1 MLSTQKAVEGTTQL
15 LSREFLLKYPL
26 KSARHLEKFDVRDA
40 AELLQQQSIL
50 TVLGVWKYI
59 PPGAA
64 DSIFCQ
70 LKEEYSIQLL
80 NQMDNYLAA
89 ALISRQSDEHQ
100 QKFFQLLSTELV
112 DELKEILIYP
122 DGSAA
127 RLMNRKV
134 NVFYQD
140 LKASQALT
148 ALKQREFTGQD
159 VMYIQDNNQVL
170 VGEVDVA
177 DMLKANSN
185 TSLLSLAKPVKTT
198 LNALDDKQL
207 VIEKF
212 EGYRCRAIPVLDA
225 HQQLLGF
232 IRFLDVY
239 QSTKEDLASD
249 MQKMVGVSKDER
261 ALSTSWFAVKK
272 RMPWLQINLLT
283 AFAAAAVV
291 GVFEGLISEV
301 TALAILLPVAAGQS
315 GNAGAQ
321 ALAVTMR
328 GLILREIT
336 TKQWRRVLMKEMATG
351 LLNGFAIAVTCSIAV
366 YFWSQSLG
374 LAIVMA
380 LAMILSLVIAGS
392 AGALVP
398 IALKKFGMDP
408 AQSSSIFLSTITDIA
423 GFVSFLGI
431 AFLFSDMLPRSQ

>member
-1 MLSTQKAVEGTTQL
+1 MLSAQEAVEKTTQL
-15 LSREFLLKYPL
+15 LSQEFLLKYPL
-26 KSARHLEKFDVRDA
+26 KSARYLETFDVQDA
-40 AELLQQQSIL
+40 AELLQQQSVL
-50 TVLGVWKYI
+50 TVVGIWRYL

-64 DSIFCQ
+64 DSIFLQ
-70 LKEEYSIQLL
+70 LKEEYAMTLL
-80 NQMDNYLAA
+80 SHMDNHLAA
-89 ALISRQSDEHQ
+89 ALISRQSDEQ
-100 QKFFQLLSTELV
+100 RENIFQLLGTELV
-112 DELKEILIYP
+112 NELKELLIYP

-140 LKASQALT
+140 LKAGQALI

-159 VMYIQDNNQVL
+159 VMYIQDDNQML
-170 VGEVDVA
+170 VGEVDIA

-185 TSLLSLAKPVKTT
+185 TLLLTLAKPVKTT
-198 LNALDDKQL
+198 LNALDNKEL

-225 HQQLLGF
+225 HQQILGF

-249 MQKMVGVSKDER
+249 MQTMVGVSKDER

-291 GVFEGLISEV
+291 GAFEGLISEV

-328 GLILREIT
+328 GLTLREIT
-336 TKQWRRVLMKEMATG
+336 TAQWRRVLMKEMMTG
-351 LLNGFAIAVTCSIAV
+351 LLNGLATAITCSIAV

-374 LAIVMA
+374 LAIVIA
-380 LAMILSLVIAGS
+380 LAMVSSLIIAGS
-392 AGALVP
+392 AGAVVP

-408 AQSSSIFLSTITDIA
+408 AQSSSIVLTTITDIA
-423 GFVSFLGI
+423 GFMSFLGI
-431 AFLFSDMLPRSQ
+431 ALLLSDMLPRG